1 MDFKTL
7 LAYAALAYLIAS
19 IIYLLTSACCLE
31 TPFKNSLTTEQIRI
45 KLFSAKIRREVFCGA
60 LVIAII
66 VLFIFQ
72 PFNGNKIKS

>member
-31 TPFKNSLTTEQIRI
+31 TPFKNSLSQEQIQI
-45 KLFSAKIRREVFCGA
+45 KVFSAKIRREVFCGSL
-60 LVIAII
+60 LVAII
-66 VLFIFQ
+66 VLLIFR
-72 PFNGNKIKS
+72 PFNDNKIKK